1 MSAKIIERIQKL
13 LRLADGSEGNES
25 EQAMRMARRLMT
37 EHAVTEQQLAESDRP
52 SDPLVKMTVS
62 FVKNELSI
70 DPEKR
75 RYRGQKTQQW
85 KRDLAFSIAYYLD
98 IKGAQ
103 TSGTNMFHFYGH
115 KSDCEIAIYMYTVV
129 CGQIDRAAKA
139 YCKSPNW
146 EDRHKHGKTLGA
158 EFRQSAV
165 QGLRSKL
172 REMKAVEPEENPEG
186 FALMV
191 SRKNTVDKW
200 VADNY
205 SFGTA
210 NVKRAS
216 HSSAGYQAGQRVRL
230 NKGVSAGA
238 SNTRRLT
245 G

>member
-1 MSAKIIERIQKL
+1 MSKIIERIQKL
-13 LRLADGSEGNES
+13 MRLADGSEGNES
-25 EQAMRMARRLMT
+25 ETAMRMARRLMT

-70 DPEKR
+70 DESKR

-103 TSGTNMFHFYGH
+103 SSGTNMFHFYGYQ
-115 KSDCEIAIYMYTVV
+115 SDCEIAVYLYTVV
-129 CGQIDRAAKA
+129 ANQIDKAAKA
-139 YCKSPNW
+139 YCKSPSW

-165 QGLRSKL
+165 SGLRSKL
-172 REMKAVEPEENPEG
+172 REMKKTEPEENPDG

-191 SRKNTVDKW
+191 SRKKQVDQW
-200 VADNY
+200 VSDNFT
-205 SFGTA
+205 FGKGVA
-210 NVKRAS
+210 RKGAS
-216 HSSAGYQAGQRVRL
+216 HSSAGYKAGQRVRL
-230 NKGVSAGA
+230 NKGVSGA

>member
-1 MSAKIIERIQKL
+1 MSKIIERIQKL
-13 LRLADGSEGNES
+13 MRLAGGSEGNES

-37 EHAVTEQQLAESDRP
+37 EHAVTEQQLEESDRP
-52 SDPLVKMTVS
+52 SDPLVRMTVS

-75 RYRGQKTQQW
+75 RYSGQKTQQW

-103 TSGTNMFHFYGH
+103 SSGTNLFNYYGYQ
-115 KSDCEIAIYMYTVV
+115 SDCEVAVYLYTVV
-129 CGQIDRAAKA
+129 ADQIDKAAKR
-139 YCKSPNW
+139 YCKNPNF
-146 EDRHKHGKTLGA
+146 EDRHKHGKTLGTQ
-158 EFRQSAV
+158 FRQSAV
-165 QGLRSKL
+165 SGLRSKL
-172 REMKAVEPEENPEG
+172 REMKKTEPVENPEG

-191 SRKNTVDKW
+191 NRKKQVDQW
-200 VADNY
+200 VSANY
-205 SFGTA
+205 SFGTV
-210 NVKRAS
+210 NTKRAN
-216 HSSAGYQAGQRVRL
+216 HSDAGYKAGQRVRL

>member
-70 DPEKR
+70 DPDDR
-75 RYRGQKTQQW
+75 RWRGQKTQQW

-103 TSGTNMFHFYGH
+103 NSGTNIFNFYGYQ
-115 KSDCEIAIYMYTVV
+115 SDCEIAVYMYTVV

-139 YCKSPNW
+139 YCKNPNW

-165 QGLRSKL
+165 QGLRAKL
-172 REMKAVEPEENPEG
+172 REMKKTEPEENPEG

-191 SRKNTVDKW
+191 SRKNQVDKW

-205 SFGTA
+205 TFGTA
-210 NVKRAS
+210 KAKRAN
-216 HSSAGYQAGQRVRL
+216 HSSAGYKAGQRVRL
-230 NKGVSAGA
+230 NKGVSGA

>member
-1 MSAKIIERIQKL
+1 MSKIIERIQKL

-52 SDPLVKMTVS
+52 SDPLVKMTVA

-70 DPEKR
+70 DPDKR
-75 RYRGQKTQQW
+75 RYSGQKTQQW

-103 TSGTNMFHFYGH
+103 NTGTNIFNFYGYQ
-115 KSDCEIAIYMYTVV
+115 SDCEVAVYLYTVV
-129 CGQIDRAAKA
+129 ANQIDKAAKA
-139 YCKSPNW
+139 YCKNPDW

-165 QGLRSKL
+165 RGLRSKL
-172 REMKAVEPEENPEG
+172 REMKKTEPVENPEG

-191 SRKNTVDKW
+191 NRKNQVDKW

-205 SFGTA
+205 TFGTA
-210 NVKRAS
+210 KHKSAS

-230 NKGVSAGA
+230 NKGVSGA

>member
-1 MSAKIIERIQKL
+1 MSKIIERIQKL
-13 LRLADGSEGNES
+13 MRLADGSEGNES
-25 EQAMRMARRLMT
+25 ETAMRMARRLMT
-37 EHAVTEQQLAESDRP
+37 EHAVTEHQLAESDRP

-70 DPEKR
+70 DESKR

-103 TSGTNMFHFYGH
+103 SSGTNMFHFYGYQ
-115 KSDCEIAIYMYTVV
+115 SDCEIAVYLYTVV
-129 CGQIDRAAKA
+129 ANQIDKAAKA
-139 YCKSPNW
+139 YCKSPSW

-165 QGLRSKL
+165 SGLRSKL
-172 REMKAVEPEENPEG
+172 REMKKTEPEENPDG

-191 SRKNTVDKW
+191 SRKKQVDQW
-200 VADNY
+200 VSDNY
-205 SFGTA
+205 SFGKTRH
-210 NVKRAS
+210 KSAS
-216 HSSAGYQAGQRVRL
+216 HSSAGYKAGQRVRL

>member
-37 EHAVTEQQLAESDRP
+37 EHAVTEQQLKESDRP

-70 DPEKR
+70 DPERR

-85 KRDLAFSIAYYLD
+85 KRDLAFAIAYYLD

-103 TSGTNMFHFYGH
+103 YTGTNVFNYYGYQ
-115 KSDCEIAIYMYTVV
+115 SDCEIAVYLYAVV
-129 CGQIDRAAKA
+129 ASQIDRAAKA
-139 YCKSPNW
+139 YCKNPNW

-172 REMKAVEPEENPEG
+172 REMKKTEPEENPEG

-191 SRKNTVDKW
+191 SRKNQVDKW
-200 VADNY
+200 VSDNY
-205 SFGTA
+205 SFGKAATRKGA
-210 NVKRAS
+210 N
-216 HSSAGYQAGQRVRL
+216 HSNAGYQAGQRVRL
-230 NKGVSAGA
+230 NKGVSGA
-238 SNTRRLT
+238 NTRRLT

>member
-1 MSAKIIERIQKL
+1 MSKIIERIQKL

-52 SDPLVKMTVS
+52 SDPLVKMTVA
-62 FVKNELSI
+62 FVKN
-70 DPEKR
+70 
-75 RYRGQKTQQW
+75 
-85 KRDLAFSIAYYLD
+85 AVYL
-98 IKGAQ
+98 
-103 TSGTNMFHFYGH
+103 
-115 KSDCEIAIYMYTVV
+115 YTVV
-129 CGQIDRAAKA
+129 ANQIANAAKA
-139 YCKSPNW
+139 YCKNPDW

-165 QGLRSKL
+165 RGLRSKL
-172 REMKAVEPEENPEG
+172 REMKKTEPVENPEG

-191 SRKNTVDKW
+191 NRKNQVDKW

-205 SFGTA
+205 TFGTA
-210 NVKRAS
+210 KHKSAS

-230 NKGVSAGA
+230 NKGVSGA